1 MREENRYDK
10 IKRIVESKLVD
21 RIDKDYTELSEE
33 AFGKAYSSDVARR
46 MFYGAKKVIDAIEE
60 DEGKV
65 NEDETRILCISD
77 MHIPFNRD
85 IKEFFKY
92 KGKGDTLV
100 LNGDIID
107 NYSMSNFTKMY
118 RLSLVEE
125 LIQARELLIELIEE
139 IKPKKVT
146 VVTGNHEI
154 RLGKKIADK
163 IGSDLLDLMPRDAL
177 AFLFDTGFN
186 YYDRIKKCKT
196 VYTPIDEEV
205 DCEVNYVG
213 NFWTKEGKTIFVHPQ
228 AFRGTTLG
236 TVGKAYDY
244 FTAIGEDFQSIIMAH
259 THKLGMYVMNDK
271 YLYEQG
277 TCANLNH
284 MDYQDL
290 KLPKSSQVNGYMYI
304 IQDKDGNL
312 IYDKTKL
319 IRF

>member
-60 DEGKV
+60 DKGRV

-92 KGKGDTLV
+92 KGKVDTLV

-118 RLSLVEE
+118 RQSLVDE
-125 LIQARELLIELIEE
+125 LITARELLIKLIEE
-139 IKPKKVT
+139 ISPKKVV

-154 RLGKKIADK
+154 RMGKKIADK

-277 TCANLNH
+277 TCADLNH

>member
-60 DEGKV
+60 DEERV

-92 KGKGDTLV
+92 KGKVDTLV

-139 IKPKKVT
+139 IEPKKVT

>member
-60 DEGKV
+60 DKGRV

-92 KGKGDTLV
+92 KGKVDILV

-146 VVTGNHEI
+146 VVTGNHVI
-154 RLGKKIADK
+154 RHGKKIADK

-205 DCEVNYVG
+205 DCEINYVG
-213 NFWTKEGKTIFVHPQ
+213 NFWAKEGKTIFVHPQ
-228 AFRGTTLG
+228 AFKGTTLG

>member
-60 DEGKV
+60 DEERV

-92 KGKGDTLV
+92 KGKVDILV

-107 NYSMSNFTKMY
+107 NYSMSSFTKMY

>member
-60 DEGKV
+60 DEERV

-92 KGKGDTLV
+92 KGKVDTLV

-107 NYSMSNFTKMY
+107 NYSMSSFTKMY

-139 IKPKKVT
+139 IQPKKVT

-304 IQDKDGNL
+304 VQDKDGNL

>member
-60 DEGKV
+60 DEERV

-92 KGKGDTLV
+92 KGKVDTLV

-107 NYSMSNFTKMY
+107 NYSMSSFTKMY

-304 IQDKDGNL
+304 IQDKEGNL

>member
-60 DEGKV
+60 DKGRV

-92 KGKGDTLV
+92 KGKVDILV

>member
-60 DEGKV
+60 DKGRV

-92 KGKGDTLV
+92 KGKVDTLV

>member
-1 MREENRYDK
+1 MREENRYEK

-60 DEGKV
+60 DEERV

-92 KGKGDTLV
+92 KGKVDTLV

-139 IKPKKVT
+139 IEPKKVT

-277 TCANLNH
+277 TCADLNH

-290 KLPKSSQVNGYMYI
+290 KLPKYSQVNGYMYI
-304 IQDKDGNL
+304 VQDKEGNL

>member
-1 MREENRYDK
+1 MREENRYEK

-60 DEGKV
+60 DEERV

-92 KGKGDTLV
+92 KGKVDTLV

-107 NYSMSNFTKMY
+107 NYSMSSFTKMY

-139 IKPKKVT
+139 IQPKKVT

>member
-1 MREENRYDK
+1 MKEENRYDK
-10 IKRIVESKLVD
+10 ITRIVESKLVD

-60 DEGKV
+60 DEERV

-92 KGKGDTLV
+92 KGKVDTLV

-107 NYSMSNFTKMY
+107 NYSMSSFTKMY

-139 IKPKKVT
+139 IEPKKVT

>member
-60 DEGKV
+60 DKGRV

-92 KGKGDTLV
+92 KGKVDTLV

-107 NYSMSNFTKMY
+107 NYSMSSFTKMY

-205 DCEVNYVG
+205 DCEINYVG
-213 NFWTKEGKTIFVHPQ
+213 NFWAKEGKTIFVHPQ

-277 TCANLNH
+277 TCADLNH

-290 KLPKSSQVNGYMYI
+290 KLPKYSQVNGYMYI
-304 IQDKDGNL
+304 VQDKEGNL

>member
-60 DEGKV
+60 DKGRV

-92 KGKGDTLV
+92 KGKVDTLV

-139 IKPKKVT
+139 IQPKKVT

-277 TCANLNH
+277 TCADLKH

-304 IQDKDGNL
+304 VQDKEGNL

>member
-1 MREENRYDK
+1 MREENRYAK

-60 DEGKV
+60 DEERV

-92 KGKGDTLV
+92 KGKVDTLV

-107 NYSMSNFTKMY
+107 NYSMSSFTKMY

-125 LIQARELLIELIEE
+125 LIRARELLIELIEE
-139 IKPKKVT
+139 IEPKKVT

>member
-60 DEGKV
+60 DEERV

-92 KGKGDTLV
+92 KGKVDTLV

-107 NYSMSNFTKMY
+107 NYSMSSFTKMY

-125 LIQARELLIELIEE
+125 LIRARELLIELIEE
-139 IKPKKVT
+139 IEPKKVT

-304 IQDKDGNL
+304 IQDKNGNL

>member
-60 DEGKV
+60 DEERV

-92 KGKGDTLV
+92 KGKVDTLV

-107 NYSMSNFTKMY
+107 NYSMSSFTKMY

-139 IKPKKVT
+139 IQPKKVT

-163 IGSDLLDLMPRDAL
+163 IGSDLLDLMPKDAL

-304 IQDKDGNL
+304 VQDKEGNL

>member
-60 DEGKV
+60 DEERV

-92 KGKGDTLV
+92 KGKVDTLV

-139 IKPKKVT
+139 IEPKKVT

-277 TCANLNH
+277 TCADLNH

>member
-1 MREENRYDK
+1 
-10 IKRIVESKLVD
+10 
-21 RIDKDYTELSEE
+21 
-33 AFGKAYSSDVARR
+33 
-46 MFYGAKKVIDAIEE
+46 
-60 DEGKV
+60 
-65 NEDETRILCISD
+65 
-77 MHIPFNRD
+77 MHIPFNRN
-85 IKEFFKY
+85 IEEFFKY
-92 KGKGDTLV
+92 KGKVDTLV

-107 NYSMSNFTKMY
+107 NYSMSSFTKMY

-125 LIQARELLIELIEE
+125 LIRARELLIELIEE
-139 IKPKKVT
+139 IEPKKVT

>member
-60 DEGKV
+60 DEERV

-92 KGKGDTLV
+92 KGKVDTLV

-107 NYSMSNFTKMY
+107 NYSMSSFTKMY

-304 IQDKDGNL
+304 VQDKDGNL

>member
-60 DEGKV
+60 DEERV

-92 KGKGDTLV
+92 KGKVDTLV

-107 NYSMSNFTKMY
+107 NYSMSSFTKMY

-139 IKPKKVT
+139 IQPKKVT

-290 KLPKSSQVNGYMYI
+290 KLPKYSQVNGYMYI
-304 IQDKDGNL
+304 VQDKEGNL

>member
-60 DEGKV
+60 DEERV

-92 KGKGDTLV
+92 KGKVDTLV

-107 NYSMSNFTKMY
+107 NYSMSSFTKMY

-139 IKPKKVT
+139 IEPKKVT

-277 TCANLNH
+277 TCADLNH

-290 KLPKSSQVNGYMYI
+290 KLPKYSQVNGYMYI
-304 IQDKDGNL
+304 VQDKDGNL

>member
-60 DEGKV
+60 DEERV
-65 NEDETRILCISD
+65 NKDETRILCISD

-92 KGKGDTLV
+92 KGKVDTLV

-107 NYSMSNFTKMY
+107 NYSMSSFTKMY

-304 IQDKDGNL
+304 VQDKDGNL

>member
-60 DEGKV
+60 DEERV
-65 NEDETRILCISD
+65 NEDESRILCISD

-92 KGKGDTLV
+92 KGKVDTLV

-107 NYSMSNFTKMY
+107 NYSMSSFTKMY

-125 LIQARELLIELIEE
+125 LIRARELLIELIEE
-139 IKPKKVT
+139 IEPKKVT

>member
-60 DEGKV
+60 DEERV

-92 KGKGDTLV
+92 KGKVDTLV

-139 IKPKKVT
+139 IQPKKVT

>member
-60 DEGKV
+60 DKGRV
-65 NEDETRILCISD
+65 NEDETRMLCISD

-92 KGKGDTLV
+92 KGKVDTLV

-304 IQDKDGNL
+304 VQDKDGNL

>member
-1 MREENRYDK
+1 MKKENGYDK

-21 RIDKDYTELSEE
+21 RVDKDYTELSEE

-60 DEGKV
+60 DKEKLDK
-65 NEDETRILCISD
+65 EETRILCISD

-92 KGKGDTLV
+92 KGKVDTLV

-107 NYSMSNFTKMY
+107 NYSMSSFTKMY

-205 DCEVNYVG
+205 DCKVNYVG

-228 AFRGTTLG
+228 AFKGTTLG

-277 TCANLNH
+277 TCADLKH

-304 IQDKDGNL
+304 IQDKEGNL

>member
-60 DEGKV
+60 DKGRV

-92 KGKGDTLV
+92 KGKVDTLV

-139 IKPKKVT
+139 IQPKKVT

>member
-60 DEGKV
+60 DEERV

-92 KGKGDTLV
+92 KGKVDILV

-107 NYSMSNFTKMY
+107 NYSMSSFTKMY

-125 LIQARELLIELIEE
+125 LIRARELLIELIEE

>member
-60 DEGKV
+60 DKGRV

-85 IKEFFKY
+85 IEEFFKY
-92 KGKGDTLV
+92 KGKVDTLV

-107 NYSMSNFTKMY
+107 NYSMSSFTKMY

-304 IQDKDGNL
+304 VQDKDGNL

>member
-1 MREENRYDK
+1 MKKENGYDK

-21 RIDKDYTELSEE
+21 RVDKDYTELSEE

-60 DEGKV
+60 DKEKLDEG
-65 NEDETRILCISD
+65 ETRILCISD

-92 KGKGDTLV
+92 KGKVDTLV

-107 NYSMSNFTKMY
+107 NYSMSSFTKMY

-228 AFRGTTLG
+228 AFKGTTLG

-277 TCANLNH
+277 TCADLKH

-304 IQDKDGNL
+304 IQDKEGNL

>member
-60 DEGKV
+60 DKGRV

-92 KGKGDTLV
+92 KGKVDTLV

-139 IKPKKVT
+139 IEPKKVT

-277 TCANLNH
+277 TCADLNH

-290 KLPKSSQVNGYMYI
+290 KLPKYSQVNGYMYI
-304 IQDKDGNL
+304 VQDKEGNL

>member
-60 DEGKV
+60 DEERV

-92 KGKGDTLV
+92 KGKVDTLV
-100 LNGDIID
+100 LNGDIIY

-139 IKPKKVT
+139 IEPKKVT

>member
-60 DEGKV
+60 DEERV
-65 NEDETRILCISD
+65 NKDETRILCISD

-92 KGKGDTLV
+92 KGKVDTLV

-107 NYSMSNFTKMY
+107 NYSMSSFTKMY

-139 IKPKKVT
+139 IEPKKVT

-304 IQDKDGNL
+304 VQDKDGNL

>member
-60 DEGKV
+60 DEERV

-92 KGKGDTLV
+92 KGKVDTLV

-228 AFRGTTLG
+228 AFKGTTLG

-277 TCANLNH
+277 TCADLKH

-304 IQDKDGNL
+304 IQDKEGNL

>member
-60 DEGKV
+60 DKGKV

-92 KGKGDTLV
+92 KGKVDTLV

-304 IQDKDGNL
+304 FQDKDGNL

>member
-60 DEGKV
+60 DEERV

-92 KGKGDTLV
+92 KGKVDTLV

-107 NYSMSNFTKMY
+107 NYSMSSFTKMY

-125 LIQARELLIELIEE
+125 LIRARELLIELIEE
-139 IKPKKVT
+139 IEPKKVT

-213 NFWTKEGKTIFVHPQ
+213 NFWTKEGKIIFVHPQ

-284 MDYQDL
+284 MDYHDL

>member
-60 DEGKV
+60 DEERV

-92 KGKGDTLV
+92 KGKVDTLV

-107 NYSMSNFTKMY
+107 NYSMSSFTKMY

-125 LIQARELLIELIEE
+125 LIRARELLIELIEE
-139 IKPKKVT
+139 IEPKKVT

-196 VYTPIDEEV
+196 VYTPIDEDV

>member
-60 DEGKV
+60 DKGRV

-92 KGKGDTLV
+92 KGKVDTLV

-177 AFLFDTGFN
+177 AFLFHTGFN

>member
-60 DEGKV
+60 DKGRV

-92 KGKGDTLV
+92 KGKVDTLV

-107 NYSMSNFTKMY
+107 NYSMSSFTKMY

-163 IGSDLLDLMPRDAL
+163 IGSDLLDLMPKDAL

-186 YYDRIKKCKT
+186 HYDRIKKTKT
-196 VYTPIDEEV
+196 IYTPIDEVV
-205 DCEVNYVG
+205 DCEVEYLG
-213 NFWTKEGKTIFVHPQ
+213 NFWGKVGKTIFIHPQ
-228 AFRGTTLG
+228 SFRGTTLG

-244 FTAIGEDFQSIIMAH
+244 FNSINEDFQSIVMAH
-259 THKLGMYVMNDK
+259 THRLGMTVIGDK

-277 TCANLNH
+277 CCADLNH
-284 MDYQDL
+284 MDYLDM
-290 KLPKSSQVNGYMYI
+290 KLPKNPQTNGYMYI
-304 IQDKDGNL
+304 IQDKEGNL
-312 IYDKTKL
+312 IYEKTKL
-319 IRF
+319 IKF

>member
-1 MREENRYDK
+1 MREENRYEK

-21 RIDKDYTELSEE
+21 RVDKDYTELSEE

-60 DEGKV
+60 DEERV

-92 KGKGDTLV
+92 KGKVDTLV

-107 NYSMSNFTKMY
+107 NYSMSSFTKMY

-125 LIQARELLIELIEE
+125 LIQARELLIEFIEE